1 MFRPT
6 GPRNTPFRDRAG
18 GKTDAT
24 TLPDYRPRTQS
35 AKDRNEIT
43 TEKSERMKDFEKLI
57 WRDALTLVDF
67 YASWC
72 GSCRQMQPVIEKFR
86 VQMNGRADVFQ
97 INIDSAEDAETVL
110 RYGIDSVPTLIFFR
124 RGEILWRQS
133 GRITYEQLHKVLE
146 TLEKKEHVMDH

>member
-6 GPRNTPFRDRAG
+6 GPRSAPFRDRAG

-24 TLPDYRPRTQS
+24 TLPVYRPRTQS

>member
-1 MFRPT
+1 
-6 GPRNTPFRDRAG
+6 
-18 GKTDAT
+18 
-24 TLPDYRPRTQS
+24 
-35 AKDRNEIT
+35 
-43 TEKSERMKDFEKLI
+43 MKDFEKLI

-72 GSCRQMQPVIEKFR
+72 GSCRQMHPVIEKFR